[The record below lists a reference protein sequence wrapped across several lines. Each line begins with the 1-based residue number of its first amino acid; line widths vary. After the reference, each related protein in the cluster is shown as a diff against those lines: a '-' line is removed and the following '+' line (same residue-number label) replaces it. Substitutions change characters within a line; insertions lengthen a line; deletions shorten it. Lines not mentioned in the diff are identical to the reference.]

1 MSKLAPLRHYA
12 SRVRV
17 RALLLLPVFNL
28 TATTEIYTLSL
39 HDALPIFLADFD
51 AAEDRRAGSDCG
63 AAPDDRRNH
72 RPVAVALQLAGGGD
86 GSRESIVDERHAVAD
101 EDVILDLDA
110 FADERVAR
118 NFHAPSNLRALLNL
132 DERADAALVAD
143 LASVEIDE
151 IVDPD
156 VSTQLH
162 VVRDCDAFHIVIRR
176 PSLRSDCSAAS
187 SIETTRMPAAAP
199 VIGSRRSAIADAN
212 SAVTSDSA
220 SRRSCFGAYMSP
232 VRYET
237 RIWRRAS

>member
-1 MSKLAPLRHYA
+1 MS
-12 SRVRV
+12 
-17 RALLLLPVFNL
+17 
-28 TATTEIYTLSL
+28 
-39 HDALPIFLADFD
+39 
-51 AAEDRRAGSDCG
+51 
-63 AAPDDRRNH
+63 
-72 RPVAVALQLAGGGD
+72 
-86 GSRESIVDERHAVAD
+86 DERIIFNGH
-101 EDVILDLDA
+101 A
-110 FADERVAR
+110 FADEGVAGDL
-118 NFHAPSNLRALLNL
+118 HAPPNFRALLNL

-176 PSLRSDCSAAS
+176 PSLRIDCSAAS

-199 VIGSRRSAIADAN
+199 VIGSRRSAIADSN